1 MSAEKFLEF
10 AQELQIENPHALIK
24 TASGTKAMIQT
35 KRKK

>member
-1 MSAEKFLEF
+1 V
-10 AQELQIENPHALIK
+10 QIENPHALIK